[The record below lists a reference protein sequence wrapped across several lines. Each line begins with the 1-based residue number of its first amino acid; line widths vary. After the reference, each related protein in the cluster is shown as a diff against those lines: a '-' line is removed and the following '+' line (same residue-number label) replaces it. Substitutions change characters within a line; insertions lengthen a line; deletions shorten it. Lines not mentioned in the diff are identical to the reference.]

1 MKRID
6 FLNLFLI
13 IIIIYYLL
21 RGKDIVEGSDN
32 SNKCSNFDT
41 CKEYPYEYK
50 SGGDT
55 LGQDQC
61 LDGSVNC
68 DENEKIIRCCQ
79 NKTDVCQGNIDSTK
93 DIVCEDGSWPKVDS
107 NNIPY
112 ECDGSD
118 DETENCWREGGR
130 SLSELTNEEQQNI
143 CCTSR
148 NDFLLAEQFWGIP
161 YLISK
166 ASKSYDDS
174 KILRNDGTI
183 DEADELLNEA
193 LKMLH
198 EAKELDTSGRY
209 GNIPSLINDW
219 GNESGFHLGSGMC
232 IGNIDQT
239 TDIECPNDQSYVDQP
254 FIKTGSDTDTCCLVS
269 GFCVGNT
276 AGVGDISCPDG
287 MTIKPGVVQ
296 GTTIEECCDREV
308 TCRGN
313 TNVNLNFNCPPP
325 LIPVINS
332 NTKKANTKEEC
343 CRHPEEKDETE
354 LEPTSMNETISGTV
368 VINADLMQNAG
379 AEGSSKRK
387 IFINNFQEDIS
398 EYINNLNK
406 LNLSPNQVI
415 INKIS
420 RGSII
425 IDFKII
431 PDNITGISISKEYFS
446 FIFNKE
452 IPLPKIGHSISS
464 ISNVRVI
471 SWYNL
476 EYWPPWAWY
485 VVVSIITFLIVLIIF
500 V

>member
-112 ECDGSD
+112 ECDGPD

-166 ASKSYDDS
+166 A
-174 KILRNDGTI
+174 
-183 DEADELLNEA
+183 
-193 LKMLH
+193 
-198 EAKELDTSGRY
+198 
-209 GNIPSLINDW
+209 
-219 GNESGFHLGSGMC
+219 
-232 IGNIDQT
+232 
-239 TDIECPNDQSYVDQP
+239 
-254 FIKTGSDTDTCCLVS
+254 
-269 GFCVGNT
+269 
-276 AGVGDISCPDG
+276 
-287 MTIKPGVVQ
+287 
-296 GTTIEECCDREV
+296 
-308 TCRGN
+308 
-313 TNVNLNFNCPPP
+313 
-325 LIPVINS
+325 
-332 NTKKANTKEEC
+332 
-343 CRHPEEKDETE
+343 
-354 LEPTSMNETISGTV
+354 
-368 VINADLMQNAG
+368 
-379 AEGSSKRK
+379 
-387 IFINNFQEDIS
+387 
-398 EYINNLNK
+398 
-406 LNLSPNQVI
+406 
-415 INKIS
+415 
-420 RGSII
+420 
-425 IDFKII
+425 
-431 PDNITGISISKEYFS
+431 
-446 FIFNKE
+446 
-452 IPLPKIGHSISS
+452 
-464 ISNVRVI
+464 
-471 SWYNL
+471 
-476 EYWPPWAWY
+476 
-485 VVVSIITFLIVLIIF
+485 
-500 V
+500 